1 MLVEMNVK
9 VQENPLQHLPQG
21 VGVRINGC
29 LRATA
34 AGGPSSRLPATAP
47 GTVFVASLLQ
57 EAVKAFDNFI
67 GEHCQ
72 SERPNVVQYPI
83 RILLQEQE
91 VMGRG
96 PRSTMLPEG
105 SCRCPALRT
114 RPHLIGVVQVLQKP
128 RHPHHSPI
136 EGLLRPNRHQQCNIG
151 PGRKQAQRLLTIRG
165 TILA

>member
-1 MLVEMNVK
+1 MSNRIMLVEMNVK

-34 AGGPSSRLPATAP
+34 AGGPSSRLPTTAP
-47 GTVFVASLLQ
+47 GTVFVESLLQ
-57 EAVKAFDNFI
+57 EAVKAFDNVI
-67 GEHCQ
+67 GERCQ
-72 SERPNVVQYPI
+72 SEQPNVVQYAI

-105 SCRCPALRT
+105 SCRCPALGTRT
-114 RPHLIGVVQVLQKP
+114 HLIATTGSTEQPAAFGDGV
-128 RHPHHSPI
+128 
-136 EGLLRPNRHQQCNIG
+136 PNKKDVRC
-151 PGRKQAQRLLTIRG
+151 AWSDSVV
-165 TILA
+165 